1 MKCLEDGY
9 IVAKFCKV
17 SCAGKTCRAGTDNRD
32 LVAVFLCCRNRFDTV
47 FFCPV
52 SNETLQF
59 TDGNS
64 VAFDSA
70 DTFAL
75 ALALLRTYT
84 AADCG
89 SALDS
94 PIILYASSKFPSFTC
109 AMNAGMLI
117 LTGHPVIHFAFLQP
131 RQRCASSTASSLL
144 YPRHTSSKFVART
157 SAPAH
162 VPVLCLIPLPLFV
175 TSALAASTVMGC
187 AFLVS

>member
-64 VAFDSA
+64 IAFDSA

-84 AADCG
+84 AADCRECTG
-89 SALDS
+89 LTDNFVCFLEVSFFYLCNECRNVDINRASCDTFCIFTAQAALCFF
-94 PIILYASSKFPSFTC
+94 YCFVFVVSKTYLVKIC
-109 AMNAGMLI
+109 GTYLRLL
-117 LTGHPVIHFAFLQP
+117 LTYRYSV
-131 RQRCASSTASSLL
+131 
-144 YPRHTSSKFVART
+144 
-157 SAPAH
+157 
-162 VPVLCLIPLPLFV
+162 
-175 TSALAASTVMGC
+175 
-187 AFLVS
+187 

>member
-84 AADCG
+84 AADC
-89 SALDS
+89 
-94 PIILYASSKFPSFTC
+94 
-109 AMNAGMLI
+109 
-117 LTGHPVIHFAFLQP
+117 
-131 RQRCASSTASSLL
+131 RE
-144 YPRHTSSKFVART
+144 
-157 SAPAH
+157 
-162 VPVLCLIPLPLFV
+162 
-175 TSALAASTVMGC
+175 
-187 AFLVS
+187 